1 MKTIL
6 LFLAAFAVAFSA
18 SISRTLA
25 AGFPDKRATA
35 AVTIRLY
42 YPQLTVTDTLALY
55 YLQSPILSKY
65 SPEQSYPRV
74 TAIRDKAGW
83 FSFSFQPVSGAV
95 PLPTYIKIEKL
106 RSARDRG
113 DTSQV
118 DSHQVDYNILEGYL
132 VEPGDRITVAVRPLR
147 ELVKASSF
155 GNFHLEFSGRQSRKY
170 NLRYQLDSLN
180 YHADVS
186 GALLNDDLTYNT
198 GNYANRELAAELAL
212 MPAVG
217 PDISAYARQE
227 LICHIIGR
235 AKAYEGLLLHYEIKK
250 KFVSADEA
258 VKQRFLAAYTNFNK
272 SYWQSLPLAACL
284 GCYDYSFALL
294 KRREVFATVKYGL
307 AYRAKVYDE
316 ILETDTG
323 RLQEHT
329 LLAYLSLYGIFLK
342 DFAEKITQSATIIR
356 SPLYAVELE
365 ALQRKNIGAAAFPFE
380 LPDATGRIVRL
391 RDFQGKIVVVDFW
404 YTGCGSCVEFYQ
416 GHLSKVEQK
425 YAGDSSVVFLTIC
438 IDKDRKFWLR
448 SIASGQYTSPHIVNL
463 YTAGLG
469 SAADVIKYYGVHS
482 FPQPMLIGKDQ
493 RLKDFSFN
501 LRSVEGLT
509 QAIEHSR

>member
-1 MKTIL
+1 MKPIL
-6 LFLAAFAVAFSA
+6 FFLVAFAAVFSA
-18 SISRTLA
+18 CIPASH
-25 AGFPDKRATA
+25 ATGIPKKPA
-35 AVTIRLY
+35 TGAVTIRLH
-42 YPQLTVTDTLALY
+42 YPQLAATDTLALY

-74 TAIRDKAGW
+74 TSIRDKAGW
-83 FSFSFQPVSGAV
+83 VSFSFQPVSNVV

-106 RSARDRG
+106 RSARDRA

-118 DSHQVDYNILEGYL
+118 ASHQVDYNILEGYL
-132 VEPGDRITVAVRPLR
+132 VEPGDRITVEVRPLR

-155 GNFHLEFSGRQSRKY
+155 GNFHLRFSGPQSRKY
-170 NLRYQLDSLN
+170 NLRYRVDSLN

-186 GALLNDDLTYNT
+186 GALLNDDLTYKT
-198 GNYANRELAAELAL
+198 GNFANRELAAELAL
-212 MPAVG
+212 VPAVG
-217 PDISAYARQE
+217 PDVSAYARQE

-235 AKAYEGLLLHYEIKK
+235 AKAEEALVLHYEIKK
-250 KFVSADEA
+250 KFVSADEDL
-258 VKQRFLAAYTNFNK
+258 KQRFLTSYTNFNK
-272 SYWQSLPLAACL
+272 SYWQALPLAACL

-342 DFAEKITQSATIIR
+342 DFAGKIKEAGMVIR
-356 SPLYAVELE
+356 APVYAAEME
-365 ALQRKNIGAAAFPFE
+365 ALQRKSIGAAAFPFE
-380 LPDATGRIVRL
+380 LPDATGRMVRL

-404 YTGCGSCVEFYQ
+404 YTGCGSCIEFYQ
-416 GHLSKVEQK
+416 EHLSKVEQK
-425 YAGDSSVVFLTIC
+425 YAGDSTVVFLTIC
-438 IDKDRKFWLR
+438 VDKDRKFWLR

-463 YTAGLG
+463 YTAGQG
-469 SAADVIKYYGVHS
+469 SAAEVIKYYGVHS

-493 RLKDFSFN
+493 RMKDFSYN